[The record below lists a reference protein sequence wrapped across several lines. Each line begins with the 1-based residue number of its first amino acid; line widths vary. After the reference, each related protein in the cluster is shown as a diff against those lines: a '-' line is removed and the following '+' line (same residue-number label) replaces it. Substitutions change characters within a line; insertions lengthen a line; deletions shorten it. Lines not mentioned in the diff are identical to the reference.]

1 MNTLQQ
7 LILWRHAEAE
17 DQQSGQT
24 DLERALTAR
33 GRKQAARM
41 GRWLDAR
48 LPADTHVIT
57 SPALRAQHTAA
68 GLQRPVQ
75 VMDQVA
81 PVAAAADLWQA
92 VVGCGATTVLL
103 VGHQPSLGQLAAW
116 LLSGEEQSW
125 SVKKGGIWWFEI
137 AWRGPHPTA
146 KLLACVTA
154 DLL

>member
-17 DQQSGQT
+17 DLAPGLS
-24 DLERALTAR
+24 DLARTLTPR

-48 LPADTHVIT
+48 LPADTHVIA
-57 SPALRAQHTAA
+57 SPALRALHTAE

-81 PVAAAADLWQA
+81 PAAAAAELWRA
-92 VVGCGATTVLL
+92 AVGCGGRTVLL
-103 VGHQPSLGQLAAW
+103 VGHQPSLGRLAAW